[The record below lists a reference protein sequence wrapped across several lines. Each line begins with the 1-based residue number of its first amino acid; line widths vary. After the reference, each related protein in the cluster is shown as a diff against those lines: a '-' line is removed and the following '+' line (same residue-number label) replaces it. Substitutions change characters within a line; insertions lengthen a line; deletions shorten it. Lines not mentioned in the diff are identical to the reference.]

1 MKLTRKG
8 QFIMHDL
15 LPLGGIFRL
24 LLLFKQ
30 NKNERIKIEG
40 FYWMLNVFIE
50 DIIIKNQLGHH
61 NCMSFSVGS
70 NHNS

>member
-40 FYWMLNVFIE
+40 FLLDAKCLHRRY
-50 DIIIKNQLGHH
+50 H
-61 NCMSFSVGS
+61 NKKSIGS
-70 NHNS
+70 L